1 MVLDPMQMEWLD
13 YVGIP
18 YLALLAL
25 AVIEGDGGW
34 HSLARKV
41 IELGIDACIL
51 GIGITGAI
59 FAGDPARGKLGN
71 NTAGVAVATIFAEL
85 IIVGL
90 CLHLR
95 HWQRWGERARATLS
109 IFFGVTMLT
118 VTSEIIRRLVT

>member
-1 MVLDPMQMEWLD
+1 MAWLD

-25 AVIEGDGGW
+25 AVIEGHGGW
-34 HSLARKV
+34 HSLSRKV

-51 GIGITGAI
+51 GIGITDAI
-59 FAGDPARGKLGN
+59 FAGDPARSTLGN
-71 NTAGVAVATIFAEL
+71 DTAGVAVATIFAEL

-95 HWQRWGERARATLS
+95 TWERWGERARATVS
-109 IFFGVTMLT
+109 IFFGVTMLA
-118 VTSEIIRRLVT
+118 VTSEIVKRLIKK

>member
-1 MVLDPMQMEWLD
+1 MMWLD

-25 AVIEGDGGW
+25 AVIEGHGGW
-34 HSLARKV
+34 DSLARKI

-59 FAGDPARGKLGN
+59 FAGDPMRNQLGN
-71 NTAGVAVATIFAEL
+71 NTAAVAVAAIFAEL
-85 IIVGL
+85 TVVGL

-95 HWQRWGERARATLS
+95 TWRRWGERARASVSL
-109 IFFGVTMLT
+109 FLGVVIL
-118 VTSEIIRRLVT
+118 VADSELVLRFVR